1 MLFET
6 GKQNILFK
14 NLNMKHFINV
24 LAVCLLCFCNSASA
38 QKPIDEEKVKK
49 AVLLMQKM
57 MTDPGQMQ
65 NVMTEM
71 QALKLNSAEN
81 KEAQNR
87 MQSAALKQA
96 GEIKKQVTTT
106 GGITE
111 KQITE
116 FKDNKERI
124 VPLRDDVRINAVL
137 KRDLSDAE
145 MKNYC
150 RAVHEAVKK
159 EMNPAAVSQAEI
171 IYEKLKAKYPS
182 TASMGNGAI
191 SCYLANL
198 TQQSIYIMGK
208 VCSADAS
215 DANNLNNYSA
225 LLTNHGVEQGAIPI
239 LNYLNKRFA
248 KSPVVMSNISLAWM
262 GLGDLKTAEKF
273 ADSCIRFFP
282 GNAAQ
287 AHYVKAVVKE
297 SEGNRQGAIE
307 ELKQSIGE
315 SYSAEKVALLKKMG
329 GKLSAADHKKKLPA
343 DALGLS
349 RFNFPSLPRSYEAAV
364 NSTLEWETFYKN
376 LESNIKELEIKTERL
391 KKEYDAKA
399 TADAKAAIDFAKQ
412 KKGSSYAFA
421 ANNNTNQSWNNF
433 YQLLEEEFVK
443 KEEAFM
449 KEARQLTEKNSK
461 MLDELDT
468 IVKVVLAK
476 RFEQDALD
484 KKFTDAEACNA
495 YKEAYD
501 NYMQPA
507 NTMFEKYYSSY
518 IDHKRKMT
526 NELVYAGKQFMDKA
540 YYEYYASNSKLQ
552 FLYTLQSVSYEIP
565 SYSPGNLGG
574 YAAACINV
582 KTNSFTNNGLANWND
597 LNCGNKWEM
606 KIPFCGVATDCDKIT
621 FKFDVLFA
629 EGSYSENLFTGEWTN
644 MTLEVGA
651 GIGSKKVTDKLG
663 VEIGGAEVEVGGFIE
678 IDRSGISDYGVKGKA
693 AITGGEAV
701 PVVGS
706 ISLIEAEGKLSLKSG
721 KPSFEVKSD
730 MSKASVSVS
739 YK

>member
-1 MLFET
+1 
-6 GKQNILFK
+6 
-14 NLNMKHFINV
+14 MKKTIVV
-24 LAVCLLCFCNSASA
+24 LTSLIVTFCCFA
-38 QKPIDEEKVKK
+38 QKPIDEEKVNK
-49 AVLLMQKM
+49 AVVLMQKM

-81 KEAQNR
+81 KEAQKR
-87 MQSAALKQA
+87 MQNSALKQA
-96 GEIKKQVTTT
+96 DEIKKQVTAT

-116 FKDNKERI
+116 FKDNKDRI
-124 VPLRDDVRINAVL
+124 VPVRDDARINDVL
-137 KRDLSDAE
+137 KRDLSDGE
-145 MKNYC
+145 IKNYC
-150 RAVHEAVKK
+150 KAVFEAVKK

-171 IYEKLKAKYPS
+171 IYAKLRAKYPS
-182 TASMGNGAI
+182 TAAMGNGAI
-191 SCYLANL
+191 SCYLYNL

-208 VCSADAS
+208 VCSENAS
-215 DANNLNNYSA
+215 DANNLNNYAA

-239 LNYLNKRFA
+239 LNYLNKKYA

-262 GLGDLKTAEKF
+262 GLGDLKTAEKY

-297 SEGNRQGAIE
+297 SEGNREGAIE

-329 GKLSAADHKKKLPA
+329 GKLTAADHKKKLPA

-391 KKEYDAKA
+391 KKDSDKKGQ
-399 TADAKAAIDFAKQ
+399 ADAQAAINFAKQ

-433 YQLLEEEFVK
+433 YQLLEEEFTK
-443 KEEAFM
+443 KEESFM

-468 IVKVVLAK
+468 IVKVHLAK
-476 RFEQDALD
+476 RFEHDALG

-507 NTMFEKYYSSY
+507 NTMFEKFYTDY

-526 NELVYAGKQFMDKA
+526 NELVYAGKQFMDKE

-552 FLYTLQSVSYEIP
+552 FLYALQSVSYEIP

-582 KTNSFTNNGLANWND
+582 KNSSFTNKGLSKWED
-597 LNCGNKWEM
+597 INCGNKWEM
-606 KIPFCGVATDCDKIT
+606 KIPGSEVSTDCNKIT
-621 FKFDVLFA
+621 FKFDILLA
-629 EGSYSENLFTGEWTN
+629 EGSYTEDLFTGKMTN
-644 MTLEVGA
+644 MTLEA
-651 GIGSKKVTDKLG
+651 GVDIGSKKVTDKLG
-663 VEIGGAEVEVGGFIE
+663 VEVGGVGIEGGVTIE
-678 IDRSGISDYGVKGKA
+678 IDGTGVNGWEVKDYGVKGKA
-693 AITGGEAV
+693 GLEGGKIT
-701 PVVGS
+701 
-706 ISLIEAEGKLSLKSG
+706 LIGAEGKVSIKSG
-721 KPSFEVKSD
+721 KSSFEVKSD
-730 MSKASVSVS
+730 MSKASVS